1 MPTKKHLSHRVTDV
15 LTSQSLTVFT
25 EIKRKVLTREM
36 KMCSGCSVKITF
48 STWRFLVY

>member
-1 MPTKKHLSHRVTDV
+1 MPTKKHLSHRVIDV

-36 KMCSGCSVKITF
+36 CSGCSVKITF